1 MAQVLLERKVA
12 KMVTVALMT
21 KMLITSLSLFFFPP
35 FFFKAAINSGDQYLG
50 ARWHIF
56 AFIPLGWQRNEF
68 LLRRQ
73 LNYCS

>member
-21 KMLITSLSLFFFPP
+21 KMLITSLSLSLFFFPP

-56 AFIPLGWQRNEF
+56 AFIPLGWQRKEF
-68 LLRRQ
+68 LL
-73 LNYCS
+73 